1 MYYLLESKKILTDEY
16 CRKYINYEDRENEY
30 VTYAGNDGDML
41 IKEHFA
47 NGCRRI
53 LTISIISRVI
63 KKSENIYDLIEVGD
77 LVKRDGIILEVTEI
91 QTFDDET
98 EKEFIFDSFL
108 NSCCESDIQAIY
120 KPNSKGDY
128 IKVWEKK

>member
-1 MYYLLESKKILTDEY
+1 MYYLLESKKILADEY

-30 VTYAGNDGDML
+30 VTYVGNDGDML
-41 IKEHFA
+41 IEEYFA

-53 LTISIISRVI
+53 LTISRVI

>member
-1 MYYLLESKKILTDEY
+1 MYYLLETNKILSDEY

-30 VTYAGNDGDML
+30 VTYVGSDGDML
-41 IKEHFA
+41 IEEYFT

-53 LTISIISRVI
+53 LTVSRVI
-63 KKSENIYDLIEVGD
+63 KKSENVYDLIEVGD
-77 LVKRDGIILEVTEI
+77 LAKREGIILEVTEI

-128 IKVWEKK
+128 IKVWEKI